1 MESKGAPSQRKTPKA
16 GVDYPRNYA
25 EFMAW
30 FSDDAAGLDYLDWIR
45 WKDGFE
51 CPSCHG
57 SKGWRM
63 KNSKWWCDACRNRV
77 SSTAGTIFHHA
88 RTPLTVWFAAAW
100 HLTSAKNGVSAKTL
114 HRILGFGSYP
124 TAWAMLH
131 RFRCAISHAGHD
143 MLSGHVEVDE
153 TVFGV
158 RHGKRGRGA
167 GGKVLVAVA
176 VEWLFPKGFGRCRL
190 QIIPN
195 AETETLKAFIQKHIK
210 TGSTIYTDGLMS
222 YPSAT
227 KDEYIHERTSIK
239 GSGKD
244 ANEVLPGVPLDAQRH
259 RVAALVKHWLMGTHQ
274 GSFEED
280 HLQAYLDEFAFRF
293 NRRKS
298 AHRGML
304 FFRLIE
310 QCVAMHPM
318 RFHELVANPKPK
330 NEKQGFAVPSN
341 LRNKAPASLDISV
354 PAHPWR
360 SALP

>member
-1 MESKGAPSQRKTPKA
+1 MESKIPQVRSKSPRA

-30 FSDDAAGLDYLDWIR
+30 FHDDAACLDFLDWIR
-45 WKDGFE
+45 WPDGFV
-51 CPSCHG
+51 CPDCSG
-57 SKGWRM
+57 TTAWRM
-63 KNSKWWCDACRNRV
+63 KDGRWWCKACTRRI
-77 SSTAGTIFHHA
+77 SATAGTIFHHA

-114 HRILGFGSYP
+114 HRILGFGSYQS
-124 TAWAMLH
+124 AWAMLH

-143 MLSGHVEVDE
+143 MLCGHVEVDE
-153 TVFGV
+153 TVFGGV
-158 RHGKRGRGA
+158 RYGKRGRGA

-176 VEWLFPKGFGRCRL
+176 VELLSPKGFGRCRL

-195 AETETLKAFIQKHIK
+195 AETETLKTFIQQHIK
-210 TGSTIYTDGLMS
+210 PGSTIYTDGLTS
-222 YPSAT
+222 YPGAA
-227 KDEYIHERTSIK
+227 KDEYIHHGTSIK

-244 ANEVLPGVPLDAQRH
+244 ANEVLPGVH
-259 RVAALVKHWLMGTHQ
+259 RVAALVKRWLMGTHQ
-274 GSFEED
+274 GSFEEE
-280 HLQAYLDEFAFRF
+280 HLQAYLDEFTFRF

-318 RFHELVANPKPK
+318 SFSELVANPKPK
-330 NEKQGFAVPSN
+330 VEGQEFAVPAK

-354 PAHPWR
+354 PLHPWR
-360 SALP
+360 G